1 MFGPQISVLCGLL
14 ILFALGLIGQ
24 ETSAWSISP
33 QWCQTFCY
41 QRDGF
46 FSGDEGNVYPVS
58 EGKVLKKYGIGYWC
72 SCPSTKVFKDYLES
86 HNFKFSEKHRNRK
99 RLRTAYNSHRHKNL
113 RNVTFYNGKD
123 VLNYVKQT
131 WRNFDLSQYKA
142 HGTDYVPNWSDRSI
156 NHYYDEKDQKFKQ
169 LTSKHIADI
178 TGIKIYL

>member
-41 QRDGF
+41 KRDGF

-72 SCPSTKVFKDYLES
+72 SCPSTKDFKDYLES
-86 HNFKFSEKHRNRK
+86 HNFKFSE
-99 RLRTAYNSHRHKNL
+99 S
-113 RNVTFYNGKD
+113 
-123 VLNYVKQT
+123 
-131 WRNFDLSQYKA
+131 
-142 HGTDYVPNWSDRSI
+142 
-156 NHYYDEKDQKFKQ
+156 
-169 LTSKHIADI
+169 
-178 TGIKIYL
+178 TGIASACVLPTTHIGTRT